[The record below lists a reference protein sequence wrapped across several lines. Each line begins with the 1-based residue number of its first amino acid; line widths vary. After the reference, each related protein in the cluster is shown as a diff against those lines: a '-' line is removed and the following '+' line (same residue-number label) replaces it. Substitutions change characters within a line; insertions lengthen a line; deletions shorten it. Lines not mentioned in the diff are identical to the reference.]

1 MAAASR
7 QQVGRA
13 DAVSGSMKVHG
24 GADAGGGTDVDR
36 AIDMGGAVEVDL
48 TVPSGLQ
55 AVQSSSAAVQAN
67 AYMMLMR
74 HPLP

>member
-1 MAAASR
+1 M
-7 QQVGRA
+7 GRA
-13 DAVSGSMKVHG
+13 EAVSGSMKVRG
-24 GADAGGGTDVDR
+24 GADAGGGTNVDR

-67 AYMMLMR
+67 ADMLMR
-74 HPLP
+74 HPLPW